1 LPDDVPSATVVKD
14 GKLEG
19 DVPKAPANPFK
30 RRLSNFLL
38 DRSLQLRYTL
48 VVTIL
53 SAIIAGSLGY
63 LINEQRHSASSKIED
78 DLVAL
83 TNNDPS
89 LAAFQQEI
97 ADDMTA
103 QDHALVYTMIG
114 IGVGLV
120 IILSGYL
127 VIMTHKVAGPLFKTS
142 TYFDR
147 MADGRLGAVSALR
160 RGDMLQDFFLQFKDT
175 HEVVRARFATDLGVM
190 ENATQVLRAKLG
202 TEALAPMDAHLTAR
216 KAALQRQE
224 WTASQMVVTSIP
236 KGVAAAALVWIALGA
251 WGVYTS
257 AQLMRQGWFELALVV
272 ALVAAFFLISG
283 IRTLT
288 GKQETLSGIATIAIV
303 LAFLDVAEAATYGLP
318 AAVPHWAHLAF
329 WATAACLAVTGAF
342 ALFGGNR
349 YAAWATARSRR

>member
-1 LPDDVPSATVVKD
+1 MPDEVPSATVVKD

-19 DVPKAPANPFK
+19 DVPKAPASPFK

-53 SAIIAGSLGY
+53 SAIIAGSLGT
-63 LINEQRHSASSKIED
+63 LINQQRHSASSKIED

-103 QDHALVYTMIG
+103 QDHALIYTMIG

-127 VIMTHKVAGPLFKTS
+127 VIMTHKVAGPLYKTS

-147 MADGRLGAVSALR
+147 MAEGRLGAVSALR
-160 RGDMLQDFFLQFKDT
+160 RGDMLQDFYLQFKDA
-175 HEVVRARFATDLGVM
+175 HEIMRARFATDLGVM
-190 ENATQVLRAKLG
+190 ENAADVLRAKLG
-202 TEALAPMDAHLTAR
+202 AEALAPMDAHLTAR
-216 KAALQRQE
+216 KASLQRQE

-236 KGVAAAALVWIALGA
+236 KGVAAAGIVWLALGA
-251 WGVYTS
+251 WGVFSS
-257 AQLMRQGWFELALVV
+257 AQLMHAGWVEPSLVMAVV
-272 ALVAAFFLISG
+272 AVFFLFAG
-283 IRTLT
+283 LRTLT
-288 GKQETLSGIATIAIV
+288 GKQQTLSGIATIAIV
-303 LAFLDVAEAATYGLP
+303 LAFLDVAEGATYGLP

-329 WATAACLAVTGAF
+329 WATAAALAITGVL
-342 ALFGGNR
+342 ALLGGNR
-349 YAAWATARSRR
+349 YAAWATAHSRR